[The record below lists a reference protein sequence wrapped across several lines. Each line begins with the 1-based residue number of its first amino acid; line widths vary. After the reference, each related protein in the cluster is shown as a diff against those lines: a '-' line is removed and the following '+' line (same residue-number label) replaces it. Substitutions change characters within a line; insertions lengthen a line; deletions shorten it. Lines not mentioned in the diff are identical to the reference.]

1 MSRSEVRALLL
12 SSLIPLSGCLSYTP
26 IGTTTPAR
34 GAEVEATT
42 APLDARVGEIT
53 VHRVT
58 RVDGRVAFADNDS
71 LVIVARRFVSETGTE
86 YRSIGDAVTIQRAQL
101 LSMKQRRLSA
111 WKTGLAIGLGG
122 AAVGAVIAGVGPL
135 SGFGGSG
142 RPKPQP

>member
-1 MSRSEVRALLL
+1 MSRKLRAVLLAF
-12 SSLIPLSGCLSYTP
+12 LIPLAGCLSYTP

-53 VHRVT
+53 VHGVT
-58 RVDGRVAFADNDS
+58 RVDGRVAFADSDS

-86 YRSIGDAVTIQRAQL
+86 YRSIGDAVAIQRVQL
-101 LSMKQRRLSA
+101 VSMKQRGLSA
-111 WKTGLAIGLGG
+111 WKTGLAIGLTG
-122 AAVGAVIAGVGPL
+122 AAVAAVIAGVGPL

>member
-1 MSRSEVRALLL
+1 MSRELRAVLLAFL
-12 SSLIPLSGCLSYTP
+12 TPLSACLSYTP

-34 GAEVEATT
+34 GAEVEATV

-53 VHRVT
+53 VHGVT

-71 LVIVARRFVSETGTE
+71 LVIVARRFLSETGTE
-86 YRSIGDAVTIQRAQL
+86 YRSIGDAVTIQHAQL
-101 LSMKQRRLSA
+101 LSMKRRRLSA
-111 WKTGLAIGLGG
+111 WKTGLAVGLTG